1 MLPHQAI
8 GHDDQVSRLAR
19 RVRGQGGGRVT
30 DGTLKVQRTVGQG
43 QQEGGETILPDSDN
57 SHDCYSDGTLKMAD
71 LCLCMRRT
79 LSGLM
84 WLWEDRIPL
93 GELIP

>member
-1 MLPHQAI
+1 MEPW
-8 GHDDQVSRLAR
+8 RF
-19 RVRGQGGGRVT
+19 RGLREKEEGAGRPVNPA
-30 DGTLKVQRTVGQG
+30 DAAVFYPIFKWDFGT
-43 QQEGGETILPDSDN
+43 
-57 SHDCYSDGTLKMAD
+57 H